1 MLKHLWP
8 SPLSLAGAT
17 IALLC
22 RAPLVRRDHTLEAC
36 GGLLPRLLPR
46 IGLGMRPV
54 AITLGHVILA
64 VDQATLDAWRTH
76 ERVHVAQ
83 AERWGP
89 LFPIAYAM
97 ASAVAK
103 AKGRDPYREN
113 VFEREAFS
121 AAEPALSVAKG
132 QSAGRVNGER

>member
-36 GGLLPRLLPR
+36 GGLLPKVLPN
-46 IGLGMRPV
+46 IGMGMRPV
-54 AITLGHVILA
+54 ALTLGHVILA
-64 VDQATLDAWRTH
+64 VDQETLDRWRTH

-89 LFPIAYAM
+89 LFPIAYAL
-97 ASAVAK
+97 ASGVAK
-103 AKGRDPYREN
+103 AKGGDPYRDN
-113 VFEREAFS
+113 VFEVEAYS
-121 AAEPALSVAKG
+121 TV
-132 QSAGRVNGER
+132 RGEG